1 VESEE
6 EQPVGRA
13 FVGVGSNLHPE
24 ENVRGALGLLARD
37 PRVRVTGIS
46 TFYRTKALPGP
57 GAPADSAAE
66 DPDYLNGVLDLQ
78 TDLDPER
85 LIVLLEGVEE
95 ACGRTR
101 TENKYA
107 PRTMDLDLLL
117 YLAPGHPGGSDPS
130 ADVRVVHPP
139 HPEIRTR
146 PFVAIPLLELAPEL
160 TLPPDDTPIREIAG
174 VFDGPG
180 GAPETALTN
189 SLRRLF
195 LGR

>member
-1 VESEE
+1 MESEE
-6 EQPVGRA
+6 ETPTGRA
-13 FVGVGSNLHPE
+13 FVGVGSNLEPE
-24 ENVRGALGLLARD
+24 ENVRGALQLLARN
-37 PRVRVTGIS
+37 PGVRVAGIS

-57 GAPADSAAE
+57 GAPDDSAAG
-66 DPDYLNGVLDLQ
+66 DPDYLNGVLELR
-78 TDLDPER
+78 TELAPER
-85 LIVLLEGVEE
+85 LIGLLEGVEE

-117 YLAPGHPGGSDPS
+117 YLVRDPAGGSNPD
-130 ADVRVVHPP
+130 AEFRAVLPP

-160 TLPPDDTPIREIAG
+160 TLPPDDTPIRDIAS

-180 GAPETALTN
+180 GTPETVLTN
-189 SLRRLF
+189 SLRQLF